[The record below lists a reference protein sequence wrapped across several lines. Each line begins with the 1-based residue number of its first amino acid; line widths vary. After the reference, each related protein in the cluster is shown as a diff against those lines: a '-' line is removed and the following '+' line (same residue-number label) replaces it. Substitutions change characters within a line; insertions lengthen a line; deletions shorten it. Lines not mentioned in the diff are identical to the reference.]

1 MTSILLCGYIFV
13 YIGKYEGELSMSDL
27 IEKLPIYIRIV
38 EGVKNAIIVGDIK
51 EEGQIPS
58 TTTISQGYSIN
69 ILTVNKANNILVD
82 EGIIYK
88 KRGVGLF
95 VKKGAKEK
103 LIKQRKKVFKEQ
115 YIKAALL
122 EAKKLNIGAEEL
134 QKIVGEAFNEIK

>member
-1 MTSILLCGYIFV
+1 
-13 YIGKYEGELSMSDL
+13 MSDL

-51 EEGQIPS
+51 EEEQIPS
-58 TTTISQGYSIN
+58 TTTISQSYSIN
-69 ILTVNKANNILVD
+69 ILTINKANNILVD

-122 EAKKLNIGAEEL
+122 EAKKLNIGVEEL

>member
-1 MTSILLCGYIFV
+1 
-13 YIGKYEGELSMSDL
+13 MSDL

-51 EEGQIPS
+51 EEEQIPS
-58 TTTISQGYSIN
+58 TTTISQGSSIN
-69 ILTVNKANNILVD
+69 ILTINKANNILVD

-122 EAKKLNIGAEEL
+122 EAKKLNIGVEEL

>member
-1 MTSILLCGYIFV
+1 
-13 YIGKYEGELSMSDL
+13 MSDL

-51 EEGQIPS
+51 EEEQIPS

-69 ILTVNKANNILVD
+69 ILTINKANNILVD

-122 EAKKLNIGAEEL
+122 EAKKLNIGVEEL

>member
-1 MTSILLCGYIFV
+1 
-13 YIGKYEGELSMSDL
+13 MSDL

-51 EEGQIPS
+51 EEEQIPS
-58 TTTISQGYSIN
+58 TTTISQNYSIN
-69 ILTVNKANNILVD
+69 ILTINKANNILVD

-115 YIKAALL
+115 YIKATLL
-122 EAKKLNIGAEEL
+122 EAKKLNIGVEEL

>member
-1 MTSILLCGYIFV
+1 
-13 YIGKYEGELSMSDL
+13 MSDL

-51 EEGQIPS
+51 EEEQIPS
-58 TTTISQGYSIN
+58 TTTISQGYNIN
-69 ILTVNKANNILVD
+69 ILTINKANNILVD

-122 EAKKLNIGAEEL
+122 EAKKLNIGVEEL

>member
-1 MTSILLCGYIFV
+1 
-13 YIGKYEGELSMSDL
+13 MSDL

-38 EGVKNAIIVGDIK
+38 EGVKNAIIVGDLK
-51 EEGQIPS
+51 EEEQIPS

-69 ILTVNKANNILVD
+69 ILTINKANNILVD

-122 EAKKLNIGAEEL
+122 EAKKLNIGVEEL

>member
-1 MTSILLCGYIFV
+1 
-13 YIGKYEGELSMSDL
+13 MSDL

-51 EEGQIPS
+51 EEEQIPS
-58 TTTISQGYSIN
+58 TTTISQSYSIN
-69 ILTVNKANNILVD
+69 ILTINKANNILVD

-115 YIKAALL
+115 YIKATLL
-122 EAKKLNIGAEEL
+122 EAKKLNIGVEEL